1 MQALRTSRGRSLPLG
16 ATALADGVNFSLMC
30 RHGTHITLVL
40 YSLDRSDPLAEI
52 ALHERTNRT
61 GDHWHV
67 QVAGLPQAF
76 RYGWRVDGP
85 RGGGHRFDPR
95 IVLLDPAATALSD
108 AATWGHSVEQD
119 PRRSARRSLFFRR
132 PFNWRED
139 VPPLVPR
146 EDSIIYELHVR
157 GFTCHPT
164 AGVAKPLANV

>member
-30 RHGTHITLVL
+30 RHGSHITLVL
-40 YSLDRSDPLAEI
+40 YSLDRNDPLAEI

-108 AATWGHSVEQD
+108 AATSGHSAEQA
-119 PRRSARRSLFFRR
+119 PRRSARRS
-132 PFNWRED
+132 
-139 VPPLVPR
+139 V
-146 EDSIIYELHVR
+146 
-157 GFTCHPT
+157 
-164 AGVAKPLANV
+164 